1 MSALFASIPSPSANT
16 FTIGPLEVHFYGLL
30 IASGAMLAAI
40 VTRRRYEA
48 RGGSLEVA
56 DGVAFWALVFGFL
69 GARLAYVSTHLD
81 RFDGRPWAILFIW
94 EGGLALFGGLAGG
107 ALAALWYLRRHQGDI
122 GAYADAVAPALPLA
136 QAVGRWGNYFNQELY
151 GTPSDLPW
159 AVEIDP
165 QNRVA
170 PYQEFATF
178 HPTFLYESIYNL
190 CLVALLLYI
199 DRKKVLKRKGSLF
212 LVYGIGYGLA
222 RFLLEL
228 IRTDTTFRFL
238 GLSRNAYVAL
248 IVVVVGSV
256 CLYLYERSAPVAA
269 RVQVD
274 DDPDAPEETDDQGD
288 EERSSDDE
296 QPTSTE
302 QA

>member
-1 MSALFASIPSPSANT
+1 
-16 FTIGPLEVHFYGLL
+16 
-30 IASGAMLAAI
+30 
-40 VTRRRYEA
+40 
-48 RGGSLEVA
+48 
-56 DGVAFWALVFGFL
+56 VAFWALVFGFL

-165 QNRVA
+165 QHRVP

-190 CLVALLLYI
+190 CLVALLLYL

-212 LVYGIGYGLA
+212 LVYAIGYGLA

-248 IVVVVGSV
+248 LVLVAASV
-256 CLYLYERSAPVAA
+256 FLYLYERRAPVAA
-269 RVQVD
+269 REQAED
-274 DDPDAPEETDDQGD
+274 QPDAPEETDDQGED
-288 EERSSDDE
+288 GRSSDDE
-296 QPTSTE
+296 QPAPTE
-302 QA
+302 RT